1 MRLALALIF
10 VAVSGGNAFADTI
23 PSVWDRAR
31 DPEAADAFAL
41 HAQVEARLASRGMGR
56 DDLDEAE
63 LRAALTMLE
72 RGGAERGKS
81 PLLRLDLGNVYE
93 GLKNYPRAAKVYR
106 SLIADFPD
114 HPVTERA
121 WLYLA
126 FACGHIGEHDCEQR
140 AYIEVL
146 RRETEEL
153 RRATPLLNL
162 AETQMHLGDL
172 KEAIAGYRE
181 ALRIAGRTSARDTA
195 PLATWGLAVA
205 LDRSGDR
212 AEAERQARFA
222 LEIERSMGLQGS
234 LLHDTSHVFFVPEW
248 EIKWYDGL
256 AAIALARQ
264 ASAGREAIT
273 FWRAAERSF
282 EAYVKAAEGKEDRWL
297 PLAKVRLAQIKTER
311 ARAEKTAPRA
321 TPPPEGHDVTL

>member
-1 MRLALALIF
+1 MKLALALLL
-10 VAVSGGNAFADTI
+10 FADTV

-56 DDLDEAE
+56 EDLDEAE
-63 LRAALTMLE
+63 LRSALTMLE
-72 RGGAERGKS
+72 RGGAERGRS

-93 GLKNYPRAAKVYR
+93 GLRNYARAAKVYK

-126 FACGHIGEHDCEQR
+126 FACGHLGDHDCEQR

-181 ALRIAGRTSARDTA
+181 ALRIAGRTAARDTA

-234 LLHDTSHVFFVPEW
+234 LLHSDRVFFVPEW

-256 AAIALARQ
+256 AAIAFARQ

-297 PLAKVRLAQIKTER
+297 PLAKVRLAQIKSER
-311 ARAEKTAPRA
+311 ARAEKTAPR
-321 TPPPEGHDVTL
+321 TPAPRPEGRDVPL

>member
-1 MRLALALIF
+1 MRLALALLAWAGP
-10 VAVSGGNAFADTI
+10 VFADTV

-56 DDLDEAE
+56 EDLDEAE
-63 LRAALTMLE
+63 LRSALTMLE

-93 GLKNYPRAAKVYR
+93 GLKNYPRAAKVYK
-106 SLIADFPD
+106 SVITDFPD

-126 FACGHIGEHDCEQR
+126 FACGHVGDHDCEQR

-146 RRETEEL
+146 KNETEEL
-153 RRATPLLNL
+153 RRATPILNL

-205 LDRSGDR
+205 LDRDGDR

-234 LLHDTSHVFFVPEW
+234 LLHSDRVFFVPAW
-248 EIKWYDGL
+248 EIHWYDGL

-297 PLAKVRLAQIKTER
+297 PLAKVRLAQIKSER
-311 ARAEKTAPRA
+311 ARAEKTAPPRA
-321 TPPPEGHDVTL
+321 PTGPQEGRDIPL